1 MIARDLVTDIIPL
14 ASVED
19 TIADVLG
26 WMDLYRVT
34 HLPIG
39 DTSEYLGLISESDLL
54 GLPDQTRRLKSCLP
68 HLERVYASEQQHVF
82 EVIEEF
88 ASHRLTLLPVLSE
101 AKQYIGSIT
110 LTELVQK
117 FSLLTSSGQP
127 GAILVLTMAARDYSL
142 ASLSR
147 IIEENNARIL
157 SLFVSPAPGSTEI
170 QVTIKINTTEII
182 AITRSLERFGYSVS
196 SYFLDNDTVDDF
208 YRSRYEELMNYMN
221 L

>member
-14 ASVED
+14 ASVAD
-19 TIADVLG
+19 SVADVLG

-39 DTSEYLGLISESDLL
+39 DSSGYLGLISESDLL
-54 GLPDQTRRLKSCLP
+54 GLPDQTRKLESCLP
-68 HLERVYASEQQHVF
+68 HLEMIYASEQPHVF

-101 AKQYIGSIT
+101 SKQYIGSIT
-110 LTELVQK
+110 LAELVQK

-157 SLFVSPAPGSTEI
+157 SLFVSPAPESTEI
-170 QVTIKINTTEII
+170 QVTIKINTTEVI
-182 AITRSLERFGYSVS
+182 AITRSLERFGYVVR
-196 SYFLDNDTVDDF
+196 SYFLDNETIDDF
-208 YRSRYEELMNYMN
+208 YRTRYEELMNYMN
-221 L
+221 F

>member
-1 MIARDLVTDIIPL
+1 MIARDLVSDIIPL
-14 ASVED
+14 ASVAD

-39 DTSEYLGLISESDLL
+39 DTNEYLGLISESDLL
-54 GLPDQTRRLKSCLP
+54 GLPDQTRILKSCLP

-117 FSLLTSSGQP
+117 FSLLTSSGQL

-157 SLFVSPAPGSTEI
+157 SLFVSPAPDSIEI
-170 QVTIKINTTEII
+170 QVTIKISTTEVI

-196 SYFLDNDTVDDF
+196 SYFLDNDTLDDF
-208 YRSRYEELMNYMN
+208 YRTRYEELMNYMN